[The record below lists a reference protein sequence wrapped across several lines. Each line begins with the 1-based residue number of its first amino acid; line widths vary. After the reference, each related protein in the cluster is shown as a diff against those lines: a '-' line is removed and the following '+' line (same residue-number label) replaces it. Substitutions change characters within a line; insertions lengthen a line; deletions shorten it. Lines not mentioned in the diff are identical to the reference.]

1 MVHNRLKEF
10 HLYVNFHRLF
20 LLIEIF
26 QSVILKKKSKQI
38 AIHHFFATNQSFSF
52 NTRHNIGGVSW
63 RVIFFLTFLI

>member
-10 HLYVNFHRLF
+10 HLYVNIHQLF

-38 AIHHFFATNQSFSF
+38 AMPHFFATNQSFSF